1 MANLKRLTR
10 RVEEM
15 EDWIDENGNS
25 DTMANYNY
33 LIQSVRQGGDL
44 LKNEQ
49 QNHQNFRNL
58 VFEWMSDRE
67 HGDDWNAFV
76 KEKEDAVQKQQT
88 EEVSVQEET
97 EGSEE
102 TVETPEE
109 ETE

>member
-15 EDWIDENGNS
+15 EGWIAENGNS

-33 LIQSVRQGGDL
+33 LLSSVRQAGDM

-49 QNHQNFRNL
+49 QGHQNFRNM

-67 HGDDWNAFV
+67 YGDDWNDFV

>member
-10 RVEEM
+10 RIEEM

-33 LIQSVRQGGDL
+33 LLSSVRQAGDM

-49 QNHQNFRNL
+49 QNAQNFRNM

-67 HGDDWNAFV
+67 HGDDWNTFI
-76 KEKEDAVQKQQT
+76 KEKEDAVQKQQA
-88 EEVSVQEET
+88 EEIPLQEEA
-97 EGSEE
+97 ESSEE
-102 TVETPEE
+102 TVEASEKEE
-109 ETE
+109 

>member
-25 DTMANYNY
+25 DTMSNYNY
-33 LIQSVRQGGDL
+33 LVSSVRQAGDM

-49 QNHQNFRNL
+49 QNHQNFRSI

-67 HGDDWNAFV
+67 HGEDWNAFV
-76 KEKEDAVQKQQT
+76 KEKEDAVQEQQA
-88 EEVSVQEET
+88 EEVPLQEEA
-97 EGSEE
+97 ESSEE
-102 TVETPEE
+102 AVETPDEE
-109 ETE
+109 KE

>member
-25 DTMANYNY
+25 DTMSNYNY
-33 LIQSVRQGGDL
+33 LIQSVRQAGDM

-49 QNHQNFRNL
+49 QNHQNFRNMI
-58 VFEWMSDRE
+58 FEWMNDRE
-67 HGDDWNAFV
+67 HGDDWNAFI

-88 EEVSVQEET
+88 EEIPLQEEA
-97 EGSEE
+97 ESSEE
-102 TVETPEE
+102 TVEASEKEE
-109 ETE
+109 

>member
-33 LIQSVRQGGDL
+33 LIQSVRQGGDM

-49 QNHQNFRNL
+49 MNNQNFKNL

-67 HGDDWNAFV
+67 HGDAWNTFI
-76 KEKEDAVQKQQT
+76 KEKEDAVQKQQA
-88 EEVSVQEET
+88 EEVPLQEEA
-97 EGSEE
+97 ESSEE
-102 TVETPEE
+102 TVEASEKEE
-109 ETE
+109 